1 MESRAG
7 AGIPRRAQRRRDR
20 RHAPAGARRGVLPS
34 GPAHRAHRRRRF
46 RPRIFRHLAR
56 RTHARTGAARAPARP
71 DMNAI
76 AAIQTRQVLAY
87 GVLGFPL
94 AFAALPLYVH
104 VPKLYADSV
113 GLPLALVGAV
123 LLLTRFADALIDPLL
138 GQWSDRMGNRRR
150 LIALALPLL
159 ALGLVAL
166 LAPPANGG
174 AVWLVLTLAVT
185 FLGFSLATINYHA
198 WGAELGATP
207 QERVRVTAA
216 REMFAL
222 GGVVVAA
229 ALPSVLADDV
239 PTAMQHL
246 GWVFVPLLA
255 IAALAALAGTPATP
269 DPTLAA
275 GRPGLLTAV
284 FADRRFRRLLI
295 VLAVGGIASAIPA
308 TLVLFFIADVL
319 RLAEWQGL
327 FLVIYFVCGGIAL
340 PGWVALAR
348 RHGKILAWAASMVL
362 AIASFVWAFLLD
374 AGDGVAFGLI
384 CAASGAALGAELA
397 LPPALLADR

>member
-1 MESRAG
+1 MHSELADPRTTSRPQR
-7 AGIPRRAQRRRDR
+7 PRRQI
-20 RHAPAGARRGVLPS
+20 GSIV
-34 GPAHRAHRRRRF
+34 
-46 RPRIFRHLAR
+46 
-56 RTHARTGAARAPARP
+56 
-71 DMNAI
+71 
-76 AAIQTRQVLAY
+76 QTTLRY
-87 GVLGFPL
+87 
-94 AFAALPLYVH
+94 
-104 VPKLYADSV
+104 
-113 GLPLALVGAV
+113 V
-123 LLLTRFADALIDPLL
+123 LLAI
-138 GQWSDRMGNRRR
+138 
-150 LIALALPLL
+150 
-159 ALGLVAL
+159 
-166 LAPPANGG
+166 GG
-174 AVWLVLTLAVT
+174 AVMIIPFLWMLTTSLKTPGAALTVPPEIIPSQPTLDSYRRVLETVPLARMFGNSLVVTAISVTSQLVTSLLAAYAFARMQWRGRNVV
-185 FLGFSLATINYHA
+185 FLLYLATLMVPSQVTI
-198 WGAELGATP
+198 TP
-207 QERVRVTAA
+207 LFI
-216 REMFAL
+216 M
-222 GGVVVAA
+222 
-229 ALPSVLADDV
+229 
-239 PTAMQHL
+239 MQRL

-255 IAALAALAGTPATP
+255 IAALAALAGAPATP

-397 LPPALLADR
+397 LPPALLADRLADGRRAGNSAAGAGAYFGVWNFVTKFNLALAAGIALPLVSLGGYQVGAGDTAPTDGLLALAAIYALLPAAIKVISLLLLWRWKDDFEGAKP